1 MANSIG
7 QKIKELRK
15 KKGITQEQLAELI
28 LVTPQ
33 AISKWERD
41 VGYPDITQIV
51 PLADAFGVSTD
62 ILLNH
67 EEGKQNAEIEKYRE
81 KDIELSHKGLVNE
94 RLHLWREATQKYPRD
109 FRCLYN
115 LAESLW
121 SSIISETCTKEE
133 QEPNAREAIAICE
146 RIVKD
151 CTDNEIRSCALQI
164 LVFTYSIGW
173 LECANEEKAV
183 EYANMADGF
192 YTCREMLLPNAYF
205 TKEGQKEK
213 KALIQSNNKQFIDM
227 ISMNICGQEYE
238 TEKDKIFALETMLA
252 IWNALFYDGNFLF
265 YHCRIANIYSSLA
278 KSYAKEQNKEKTLK
292 NLQKAY
298 YHANKYDNLPEL
310 TNYTSI
316 FFSMLDD
323 GSARVS
329 KNYTE
334 TNAQL
339 FLNTL
344 NDSCY
349 DFIREE
355 ESFKELL
362 SK

>member
-1 MANSIG
+1 MTKSIG
-7 QKIKELRK
+7 QTIKELRK

-67 EEGKQNAEIEKYRE
+67 EDGKQNADIEKYRE
-81 KDIELSHKGLVNE
+81 KDMELSHNGLVNE

-121 SSIISETCTKEE
+121 SSIISETCAKEE

-173 LECANEEKAV
+173 LECANEKKAV
-183 EYANMADGF
+183 EYANIADGF

-213 KALIQSNNKQFIDM
+213 KALIQSNNKQFIDVV
-227 ISMNICGQEYE
+227 SMNICGQGYE
-238 TEKDKIFALETMLA
+238 TEKDKIFALETMLT

-265 YHCRIANIYSSLA
+265 YHCRIANIHSSLA
-278 KSYAKEQNKEKTLK
+278 KSYAKEQNKEKTLE

-329 KNYTE
+329 KNYTD
-334 TNAQL
+334 TNTQL

-344 NDSCY
+344 KDNCY
-349 DFIREE
+349 DFVREE
-355 ESFKELL
+355 ESFKKLL